1 MIYLIALILLLLISG
16 LAYSIYK
23 SNWSDVVKM
32 TVLPLAIAFSGL
44 VGYHYLDSL
53 GKPINKV
60 PEGQWEYV
68 WHEAYG
74 NEIHLWAISDGD
86 SRLYVVPYSEEIRKE
101 LEEAQER
108 EGKGEAVVGEF
119 AEQESESS
127 SPEYE
132 LTIGRNEDSTKKQ

>member
-53 GKPINKV
+53 GKPLNKV
-60 PEGQWEYV
+60 PEGKWEYI

-74 NEIHLWAISDGD
+74 NEIQLWAIVDGE

-101 LEEAQER
+101 LEKAQER
-108 EGKGEAVVGEF
+108 EGRGEAVEGEF
-119 AEQESESS
+119 AEQESETN
-127 SPEYE
+127 SPEYDI
-132 LTIGRNEDSTKKQ
+132 TISTATDNTTKQ